1 MATTAHC
8 TAPPL
13 YTHTELNIDRILRD
27 VEVRLAATE
36 GLAGPN
42 ESLRHEVMDVLRE
55 AIARERRGLDP
66 SFTVERERER
76 RVNAEQLRGA
86 LEAIH
91 GSVRPNEA
99 LDEVLKQ
106 FGRVVQV
113 DFSLAAVAEPGTGL
127 RVAAVGGAEFP
138 GLVGAILAD
147 PRLDAA
153 GEERRAVRVRDAE
166 AEGPLA
172 LAGAP
177 PLRSWVALPLLLEGD
192 VVGML
197 VAGRLALDTFTDED
211 LGRAKA
217 VAFWAAAALRRV
229 QLQDQVRRYAT
240 LLEQVVEVDQRV
252 FRGEGPDASLSRD
265 PRGGVPHRG
274 LQRGHARPADAA
286 GAGRGRQPPA
296 MSWPGPS
303 GAMHPLTWRRWERA
317 AFPPPAC
324 STSPSRWAW
333 SCPPSRPSSCP
344 WRPPRAGWGASRSS
358 TRTGSP
364 RRTGSWRPTPR
375 ARPPPGAT
383 PRCTTAAREAGGAG

>member
-1 MATTAHC
+1 
-8 TAPPL
+8 
-13 YTHTELNIDRILRD
+13 
-27 VEVRLAATE
+27 
-36 GLAGPN
+36 
-42 ESLRHEVMDVLRE
+42 MDALRE

-66 SFTVERERER
+66 SFTVEWERER
-76 RVNAEQLRGA
+76 RQSAEQLRGA

-91 GSVRPNEA
+91 GSVRPDEA

-106 FGRVVQV
+106 LGRVVHA
-113 DFSLAAVAEPGTGL
+113 DFSLVAVAEPGTGL
-127 RVAAVGGAEFP
+127 RVAAVNGAEAAR
-138 GLVGAILAD
+138 LVGTILAD

-211 LGRAKA
+211 LLRAKA

-252 FRGEGPDASLSRD
+252 FRGEGPDALSPAILEGACRIGGYRGGLLVLQT
-265 PRGGVPHRG
+265 PRGPVVAASSG
-274 LQRGHARPADAA
+274 DALA
-286 GAGRGRQPPA
+286 GAVGRNAPVDLASAGARRLPPA
-296 MSWPGPS
+296 RMLDVAESLGMELP
-303 GAMHPLTWRRWERA
+303 AEQVFLVPLATPEGWVGCLALLDPNGESPEDRLLEAYASRA
-317 AFPPPAC
+317 AA
-324 STSPSRWAW
+324 AW
-333 SCPPSRPSSCP
+333 RHAALHHGRP
-344 WRPPRAGWGASRSS
+344 
-358 TRTGSP
+358 
-364 RRTGSWRPTPR
+364 
-375 ARPPPGAT
+375 
-383 PRCTTAAREAGGAG
+383 